1 MRKRDKKI
9 DEAIK
14 GFAGLLFII
23 LLSLWLT
30 DKTKFYIY
38 IAIIFLVAI
47 IIIWV
52 FLKIKKNKFNKVYS
66 WHSSKDLLKKIQ
78 AMSPNEFEYYIADM
92 YLRLG
97 YKTEQVGGSYDGG
110 IDVIAT
116 KNNIKHYI
124 QCKKYIT
131 SKVGVSEVRDFYG
144 AMAGKLS
151 NGKGIFITTNIFT
164 TEAEN
169 FAEDKPIELIDG
181 DSLLKLIKL
190 AKKENEII
198 KVEEINKCPNC
209 GGELIEK
216 NGKYGKFLGCSNYP
230 KCKYTKNI

>member
-1 MRKRDKKI
+1 MRKKDKKI
-9 DEAIK
+9 DEAIE
-14 GFAGLLFII
+14 GFLGLLFII

-38 IAIIFLVAI
+38 IAVIFLVVI

-52 FLKIKKNKFNKVYS
+52 LFKIKKNKFNEIYN
-66 WHSSKDLLKKIQ
+66 WHSDKNLLKKIQ
-78 AMSPNEFEYYIADM
+78 KMNPNEFEYYIADM
-92 YLRLG
+92 YSRLG

-110 IDVIAT
+110 IDVIAI

-131 SKVGVSEVRDFYG
+131 SKVSVGDVRNFAG
-144 AMAGKLS
+144 ALMDKLS
-151 NGKGIFITTNIFT
+151 QGKGIFITTNIFT
-164 TEAEN
+164 AEAEN

-198 KVEEINKCPNC
+198 KTEKIDKCPNC
-209 GGELIEK
+209 GGELK
-216 NGKYGKFLGCSNYP
+216 KKSGKYGKFLGCSNYP
-230 KCKYTKNI
+230 KCEYTKNI

>member
-1 MRKRDKKI
+1 MRKKDKKI
-9 DEAIK
+9 NETIE
-14 GFAGLLFII
+14 GLAGLLFII

-38 IAIIFLVAI
+38 MAIIFLVVI
-47 IIIWV
+47 IIIWIL
-52 FLKIKKNKFNKVYS
+52 LKIKKNKFNEVYS
-66 WHSSKDLLKKIQ
+66 WHSGKDLLKKIQ
-78 AMSPNEFEYYIADM
+78 SMNPNEFEYYIADM
-92 YLRLG
+92 YSRLG
-97 YKTEQVGGSYDGG
+97 YKTERVGGSYDGG

-124 QCKKYIT
+124 QCKKYTT
-131 SKVGVSEVRDFYG
+131 SKVSVSEVRDFYG

-181 DSLLKLIKL
+181 DNLLKLIKL
-190 AKKENEII
+190 AKKENEILD
-198 KVEEINKCPNC
+198 KDESDKCPMC
-209 GGELIEK
+209 GDNLIEK
-216 NGKYGKFLGCSNYP
+216 RGKYGKFLGCSNYP

>member
-1 MRKRDKKI
+1 MRKKDKKI
-9 DEAIK
+9 NETIE
-14 GFAGLLFII
+14 GFVGLSFII

-30 DKTKFYIY
+30 DKTKFYVCIV
-38 IAIIFLVAI
+38 IIFLVVI

-52 FLKIKKNKFNKVYS
+52 LLKIKKNKFNKVYS
-66 WHSSKDLLKKIQ
+66 WHSDKNLLKKIQ
-78 AMSPNEFEYYIADM
+78 AMNPNEFEYYIADM

-97 YKTEQVGGSYDGG
+97 YKTEQVGRSHDGG

-131 SKVGVSEVRDFYG
+131 SKVGVSEMRDFYG

-164 TEAEN
+164 IEAEN

-181 DSLLKLIKL
+181 DGLLKLIKL

-198 KVEEINKCPNC
+198 ETEKTDKCPNC
-209 GGELIEK
+209 GGELKEK

-230 KCKYTKNI
+230 KCEYTRNI